1 MNPITDFNAREFLTF
16 YALFILVVWMVRS
29 WFDWQSDQTLDDTW
43 TPPGAVNPYDV
54 AYLRGGANELARVAI
69 VGLAERGF
77 LDVRA
82 QAIGQATGH
91 PNPASLTS
99 LERSVFDFFE
109 PERTVRDIEQAGLRV
124 RVNAHVLSYEERL
137 QSQQLLSP
145 PNVVH
150 AARRSAF
157 LAAATIVVVGFA
169 RFLVA
174 LERHRPAGF
183 LIAMGIVGA
192 IVVGWPSIGR
202 LSRRGKAY
210 LNSLRG
216 TASSFNARGAESSDT
231 TLLMAS
237 ALFGMTAL
245 SGSPH
250 EDLGEMFTRQKASS
264 GDSSGGAAG
273 WFGGGGDGGGGSDGG
288 GGGGGGSDGGGG
300 GGSCG
305 GGGGGC
311 GGCGGGGS

>member
-43 TPPGAVNPYDV
+43 TPPVMANPYDV
-54 AYLRGGANELARVAI
+54 AYLRGGADELARVAI

-82 QAIGQATGH
+82 QTIAQATGH
-91 PNPASLTS
+91 PNPAMLTP
-99 LERSVFDFFE
+99 LERSVFDFFQ
-109 PERTVRDIEQAGLRV
+109 PERTVRDMEKAGLRV
-124 RVNAHVLSYEERL
+124 RVNPHVLSYEERL

-145 PNVVH
+145 PNVIH

-157 LAAATIVVVGFA
+157 LGAAAIVVVGFA

-192 IVVGWPSIGR
+192 IIVALPSIGR

-210 LNSLRG
+210 LASLRG
-216 TASSFNARGAESSDT
+216 TASSFNARGAESPDT
-231 TLLMAS
+231 SLFMLT

-245 SGSPH
+245 SGSPQ
-250 EDLGEMFTRQKASS
+250 EALGEMFTRQKAASA
-264 GDSSGGAAG
+264 DSSDGAG
-273 WFGGGGDGGGGSDGG
+273 WFVGGGGGGSDGG
-288 GGGGGGSDGGGG
+288 GGAGGDGGGG

-311 GGCGGGGS
+311 GGCGGGG